1 MAKKKIEDKQECI
14 LTVLSESKSNA
25 VIKLRE
31 IYEQDRQ
38 KAKVIFDNNKNNYGY
53 SDSKLCL
60 FEYPNG
66 DFRLVSLS
74 RKYGMSVNAVLYGRE
89 SNNWVISYK
98 HKTKGFYF
106 IEKNKNIRALTMHI
120 LNAYCATKDNIVY
133 DFMLKRFG
141 WMRNLSESTHG
152 GALTFAT
159 IIRHKLY
166 NEREIMK
173 HVFKCPYP
181 LAKMLDEHRGSY
193 SPWDCA
199 KVWKEQR
206 KVLLNIENLKPE
218 IYTSPY
224 FLDTTKMASSL
235 GKKVNCSWGL
245 KRLKQEHDNFSKEI
259 VKVILEFEELQQL
272 RIKKVYRDFAAFSG
286 FELLET
292 NHDLIAEGKTMHH
305 CVGTYS
311 STVDT
316 GTCAI
321 YRYKGHT
328 LDLRFRKPYVFKST
342 DEELKK
348 KLDINQFMGYD
359 NVSAPKELRDEVQL
373 ILDAF
378 NSNLIDYDTEDDIE
392 WYESLNHDN
401 DLPF

>member
-1 MAKKKIEDKQECI
+1 M
-14 LTVLSESKSNA
+14 
-25 VIKLRE
+25 
-31 IYEQDRQ
+31 
-38 KAKVIFDNNKNNYGY
+38 
-53 SDSKLCL
+53 
-60 FEYPNG
+60 
-66 DFRLVSLS
+66 
-74 RKYGMSVNAVLYGRE
+74 
-89 SNNWVISYK
+89 
-98 HKTKGFYF
+98 
-106 IEKNKNIRALTMHI
+106 
-120 LNAYCATKDNIVY
+120 
-133 DFMLKRFG
+133 
-141 WMRNLSESTHG
+141 
-152 GALTFAT
+152 
-159 IIRHKLY
+159 
-166 NEREIMK
+166 
-173 HVFKCPYP
+173 
-181 LAKMLDEHRGSY
+181 
-193 SPWDCA
+193 
-199 KVWKEQR
+199 
-206 KVLLNIENLKPE
+206 
-218 IYTSPY
+218 
-224 FLDTTKMASSL
+224 
-235 GKKVNCSWGL
+235 
-245 KRLKQEHDNFSKEI
+245 KQEHDNFSKEI

-286 FELLET
+286 IELLET
-292 NHDLIAEGKTMHH
+292 NHDLIAEGRTMHH